1 MNLNIKECFD
11 IFINSDDRT
20 NTNGSNSN
28 FTVNLNNRNQ
38 IGRAGYILVKNVE
51 IPLGSVYQ
59 INSTDVFAFSI
70 DGVSTISF
78 DFTGYEGTYTVTSLT
93 NLLKTQMESLDLVS
107 NVYTFTYDNDNN
119 KISFSATFSTG
130 LVEIRGSLCSDNIQ
144 KILGCGSNNLTLST
158 SGETLTFPNQCD
170 FYTNYRY
177 HICCSLI
184 NSNNTGSG
192 YTPSNSIL
200 TVFQS
205 QRFTRSYIV
214 PNLVETNL
222 YYCNSIMSQINISVI
237 DEFGRDIY
245 IPPNLNISLT
255 LRFFPI

>member
-1 MNLNIKECFD
+1 MNLNIKDCFD

-38 IGRAGYILVKNVE
+38 IGRAGYIMVKNAE
-51 IPLGSVYQ
+51 IPIGSVYQ
-59 INSTDVFAFSI
+59 IKTTDVFAFSI
-70 DGVSTISF
+70 DGTSTISF

-107 NVYTFTYDNDNN
+107 NVYTFTYDSDNN
-119 KISFSATFSTG
+119 KISFSATFSSG
-130 LVEIRGSLCSDNIQ
+130 VAEIRGSLCSDNIQ
-144 KILGCGSNNLTLST
+144 KILGTGSNTLTLTT
-158 SGETLTFPNQCD
+158 SGTSLEFQNQCD

-177 HICCSLI
+177 YLTCSLI
-184 NSNNTGSG
+184 NSNNVGSS
-192 YTPSNSIL
+192 YTPANSIL
-200 TVFQS
+200 TIFQS

-214 PNLVETNL
+214 PNLVEPNL
-222 YYCNSIMSQINISVI
+222 YYCSSLMNQLNISI
-237 DEFGRDIY
+237 LDEFGRDIY